1 MPQHRDSRPEP
12 DVANRRPPP
21 DGRDDYHVD
30 ESDNDRFARGVV
42 QPEAPEDTP
51 EARDGLADEIGI
63 EIDNAIERPRD

>member
-42 QPEAPEDTP
+42 QPEAPRRH
-51 EARDGLADEIGI
+51 AGSA
-63 EIDNAIERPRD
+63 